1 MTWESPGRLWLL
13 LGMVGLAAYY
23 LVMQRR
29 RSRYVARYTNLRLL
43 DRVAPHR
50 PGWRRHLPAGL
61 FLMMLAL
68 LVLGFA
74 RPTAEV
80 RVPKERATVMIAV
93 DVSTSMLSTDVGP
106 NRLSAAKA
114 AAHDFADALPD
125 SFNVGLVAFAG
136 SAAVLIPPGTDRAA
150 LHAGIQRLGEG
161 STGVPGTAIG
171 DAIDTSL
178 QAVKALDAAAAK
190 DPPPARIVLLSD
202 GANTAGLDPM
212 EASTRAVAAKVPVHT
227 IVFGTAEGTVEFGGR
242 AVQVPAD
249 GQTLQAVAKQTGG
262 EFHEAATTRELRGVY
277 GSIGTSVGYRTERQ
291 DISARFIGCGLLA
304 AMAAATGSMIWFRR
318 VP

>member
-13 LGMVGLAAYY
+13 LGVVGLAACY
-23 LVMQRR
+23 LTMQRE
-29 RSRYVARYTNLRLL
+29 RSAYAARYTNLRLL

-50 PGWRRHLPAGL
+50 PGWRLHLPAAL

-74 RPTAEV
+74 RPAAEV
-80 RVPKERATVMIAV
+80 RVPKERATIMIAV

-106 NRLSAAKA
+106 DRLSAARA

-150 LHAGIQRLGEG
+150 LHDGIQRLGEG

-178 QAVKALDAAAAK
+178 QAVRTLDDAAVK

-202 GANTAGLDPM
+202 GANTAGLDPV

-227 IVFGTAEGTVEFGGR
+227 IVFGTTDGTVEFGGR

-249 GQTLQAVAKQTGG
+249 GQALQVVAERTGG
-262 EFHEAATTRELRGVY
+262 DFHEATTTRELRGVY
-277 GSIGTSVGYRTERQ
+277 DNIGTSVGYRTERQ
-291 DISARFIGCGLLA
+291 DVSARFIGWGLLA
-304 AMAAATGSMIWFRR
+304 SMAAATGSMIWFRR